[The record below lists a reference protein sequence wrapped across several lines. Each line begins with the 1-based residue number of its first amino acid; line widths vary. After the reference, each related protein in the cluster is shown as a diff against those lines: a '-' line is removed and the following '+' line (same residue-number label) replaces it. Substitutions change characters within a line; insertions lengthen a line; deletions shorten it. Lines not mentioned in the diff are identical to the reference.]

1 MLVHVAPTA
10 AIGTSASRDGPLA
23 STDYGGG
30 SSSFMAMNR
39 KSAILGKSR
48 PGCRQINGPVYGGL
62 LVRKACLC
70 FIFLVLSTMG
80 PILFDWVKRGN
91 SGSFPFSV
99 PALVFNAWAIDAF
112 VGFCWAVTQGSKSV
126 QLLWRPDMV
135 WRFFIT
141 TSLFV
146 AGDMKHGCYRP
157 AEEDLTALAI
167 ILTVLLSRLVLKKGQ
182 SLQQYSLV
190 AAVAVATMF
199 FCQSEV
205 QARQAANLAKV
216 LRSPTQASMSWYL
229 GLAERSTAV
238 FLTSL
243 AAVLQEQLLTNRPGI
258 PFMVQQSWMSLAAMT
273 LSLLTLRFVHGLPLS
288 ALTEGFGHWRVLVLL
303 FSYVASGL
311 TTALMVKKLGAIAK
325 SLCVPIYLGFCYAY
339 AVYTGSASLT
349 LQVLAAW
356 TASTACILLYAISK
370 IKAQAPGSQP
380 RKATTRTRSVALET
394 TDPAPQSTSLERQAS
409 EDPANTCETAFG
421 RGIALPLT
429 PSSAE
434 TINETDSSA
443 DASES
448 KRIGPYKAEELALRA
463 EFLKQEL
470 KQLEAADAGEAT
482 KKRID
487 TSAQLLRTYDAVRQN
502 LQTSQA
508 QRDEVRHLRE
518 QELLALQQQIQARM
532 VGLQSFA
539 DSCTSQQRDLEGE
552 LNQSQD
558 SIKLQLQHMDEVR
571 AGIDK
576 EIDELD
582 ERKRQLRIELDT
594 VSRQLDEARMKQKQ
608 HMESCDRQRAEFY
621 NTKAALKETSG
632 FGSRGRVIMAEK
644 LDAANTD
651 GAAKAKEKELLDQT
665 RQLIEETGL
674 ALQRTVREQT
684 DELKQKQAEFQS
696 HFKLLLLDHLRY
708 AEGRAKDLQ
717 AEAQKADPGAKEAAR
732 AAAQGAADALDELCK
747 DIDFVVDSG
756 VKAQLENLR
765 VAHGATL
772 ALLGAPA
779 SAASAPA
786 TAATTATTA
795 TPSPAVEAAY
805 PSQSAAHSSQ
815 QLVDGES
822 LRAFSHRQPS
832 HKLSEQAARLYYRQV
847 VEGVTV
853 CHERLVAHRDLKLEN
868 VLLDKGREGVKI
880 IDFGFAAHVPSK
892 ETKLKAFCGTPSYM
906 APEIIRGEGYSGFA
920 ADVWALG
927 VVLFALLSGTLPF
940 SAKTEMQLYARIRR
954 GSFTFPDCLGDS
966 QKRLLRGVLRK
977 DASARPSA
985 SALLQHAWVA
995 GRDDG
1000 GHLSSVATATAFL
1013 TDSGKASNRQALQP
1027 AEAPVRAHG
1036 YPKSVTNQ
1044 TAHLDDLTQKICGI
1058 SNKGA
1063 TAFGGS

>member
-1 MLVHVAPTA
+1 
-10 AIGTSASRDGPLA
+10 
-23 STDYGGG
+23 
-30 SSSFMAMNR
+30 
-39 KSAILGKSR
+39 
-48 PGCRQINGPVYGGL
+48 
-62 LVRKACLC
+62 
-70 FIFLVLSTMG
+70 MG

-146 AGDMKHGCYRP
+146 AGDMLSFMSIEHLDVGTFSLVGK
-157 AEEDLTALAI
+157 ALAI

-370 IKAQAPGSQP
+370 IKAQAPVSQP

-448 KRIGPYKAEELALRA
+448 KR
-463 EFLKQEL
+463 
-470 KQLEAADAGEAT
+470 
-482 KKRID
+482 
-487 TSAQLLRTYDAVRQN
+487 
-502 LQTSQA
+502 
-508 QRDEVRHLRE
+508 
-518 QELLALQQQIQARM
+518 
-532 VGLQSFA
+532 
-539 DSCTSQQRDLEGE
+539 
-552 LNQSQD
+552 
-558 SIKLQLQHMDEVR
+558 
-571 AGIDK
+571 
-576 EIDELD
+576 
-582 ERKRQLRIELDT
+582 
-594 VSRQLDEARMKQKQ
+594 
-608 HMESCDRQRAEFY
+608 
-621 NTKAALKETSG
+621 ET
-632 FGSRGRVIMAEK
+632 
-644 LDAANTD
+644 
-651 GAAKAKEKELLDQT
+651 
-665 RQLIEETGL
+665 
-674 ALQRTVREQT
+674 
-684 DELKQKQAEFQS
+684 
-696 HFKLLLLDHLRY
+696 
-708 AEGRAKDLQ
+708 
-717 AEAQKADPGAKEAAR
+717 
-732 AAAQGAADALDELCK
+732 
-747 DIDFVVDSG
+747 
-756 VKAQLENLR
+756 
-765 VAHGATL
+765 
-772 ALLGAPA
+772 
-779 SAASAPA
+779 
-786 TAATTATTA
+786 
-795 TPSPAVEAAY
+795 
-805 PSQSAAHSSQ
+805 
-815 QLVDGES
+815 
-822 LRAFSHRQPS
+822 
-832 HKLSEQAARLYYRQV
+832 
-847 VEGVTV
+847 
-853 CHERLVAHRDLKLEN
+853 
-868 VLLDKGREGVKI
+868 
-880 IDFGFAAHVPSK
+880 
-892 ETKLKAFCGTPSYM
+892 
-906 APEIIRGEGYSGFA
+906 
-920 ADVWALG
+920 
-927 VVLFALLSGTLPF
+927 
-940 SAKTEMQLYARIRR
+940 
-954 GSFTFPDCLGDS
+954 
-966 QKRLLRGVLRK
+966 
-977 DASARPSA
+977 
-985 SALLQHAWVA
+985 
-995 GRDDG
+995 
-1000 GHLSSVATATAFL
+1000 
-1013 TDSGKASNRQALQP
+1013 
-1027 AEAPVRAHG
+1027 
-1036 YPKSVTNQ
+1036 
-1044 TAHLDDLTQKICGI
+1044 
-1058 SNKGA
+1058 
-1063 TAFGGS
+1063 

>member
-1 MLVHVAPTA
+1 QYMDPPNPDDK
-10 AIGTSASRDGPLA
+10 TSAIACLYELFSKTLA
-23 STDYGGG
+23 FPAPQWQGLLRV
-30 SSSFMAMNR
+30 AMT
-39 KSAILGKSR
+39 
-48 PGCRQINGPVYGGL
+48 GGL
-62 LVRKACLC
+62 PR
-70 FIFLVLSTMG
+70 
-80 PILFDWVKRGN
+80 
-91 SGSFPFSV
+91 
-99 PALVFNAWAIDAF
+99 
-112 VGFCWAVTQGSKSV
+112 
-126 QLLWRPDMV
+126 
-135 WRFFIT
+135 
-141 TSLFV
+141 
-146 AGDMKHGCYRP
+146 
-157 AEEDLTALAI
+157 EE
-167 ILTVLLSRLVLKKGQ
+167 
-182 SLQQYSLV
+182 
-190 AAVAVATMF
+190 
-199 FCQSEV
+199 
-205 QARQAANLAKV
+205 QAA
-216 LRSPTQASMSWYL
+216 W
-229 GLAERSTAV
+229 
-238 FLTSL
+238 
-243 AAVLQEQLLTNRPGI
+243 
-258 PFMVQQSWMSLAAMT
+258 
-273 LSLLTLRFVHGLPLS
+273 
-288 ALTEGFGHWRVLVLL
+288 
-303 FSYVASGL
+303 L
-311 TTALMVKKLGAIAK
+311 TTAITAMKADWSEEVL
-325 SLCVPIYLGFCYAY
+325 
-339 AVYTGSASLT
+339 YTE
-349 LQVLAAW
+349 
-356 TASTACILLYAISK
+356 
-370 IKAQAPGSQP
+370 
-380 RKATTRTRSVALET
+380 RK
-394 TDPAPQSTSLERQAS
+394 
-409 EDPANTCETAFG
+409 
-421 RGIALPLT
+421 
-429 PSSAE
+429 
-434 TINETDSSA
+434 
-443 DASES
+443 
-448 KRIGPYKAEELALRA
+448 ELALRA

-470 KQLEAADAGEAT
+470 KQLEATDAEEAT

-518 QELLALQQQIQARM
+518 QELLTLQQQIQARM

-558 SIKLQLQHMDEVR
+558 SIKLQLEHMDEVR

-621 NTKAALKETSG
+621 HTKAALK
-632 FGSRGRVIMAEK
+632 EK

-651 GAAKAKEKELLDQT
+651 GAVKAKEKELLDQT
-665 RQLIEETGL
+665 RQLIEETSV
-674 ALQRTVREQT
+674 ALQATVREQT
-684 DELKQKQAEFQS
+684 EELQQKQAEFQS

-717 AEAQKADPGAKEAAR
+717 AEAQKAAASQDPGAKEAAR

-747 DIDFVVDSG
+747 DIDFLGDSS

-765 VAHGATL
+765 VAHSATL

-786 TAATTATTA
+786 AAAATAATASPTAA
-795 TPSPAVEAAY
+795 AEAPY
-805 PSQSAAHSSQ
+805 PSQSAAQSSQ

-822 LRAFSHRQPS
+822 LRAFSHRQPC

-847 VEGVTV
+847 VEGVSV

-920 ADVWALG
+920 ADMWALG

-966 QKRLLRGVLRK
+966 QKRLLRGVMRK
-977 DASARPSA
+977 DATARPSA

-995 GRDDG
+995 GRDDA
-1000 GHLSSVATATAFL
+1000 GHLSSVAAATAL
-1013 TDSGKASNRQALQP
+1013 MTDSGKASNRLQAPQP

>member
-1 MLVHVAPTA
+1 MLVRCLV
-10 AIGTSASRDGPLA
+10 A
-23 STDYGGG
+23 STSFATRQGNSWTTPGRLQG
-30 SSSFMAMNR
+30 CSSMSLPQRPLTHRQAEM
-39 KSAILGKSR
+39 GKSR

-112 VGFCWAVTQGSKSV
+112 VGFCWAVTQGSKSF

-146 AGDMKHGCYRP
+146 AGDMLSFMSIEHLDVGTFSLVGK
-157 AEEDLTALAI
+157 ALAI

-394 TDPAPQSTSLERQAS
+394 TDPAPESTSLERQSS

-448 KRIGPYKAEELALRA
+448 KRIGPYKVEELALRA

-470 KQLEAADAGEAT
+470 KQLEATDAEEAT

-621 NTKAALKETSG
+621 NTKAALKE
-632 FGSRGRVIMAEK
+632 K

-684 DELKQKQAEFQS
+684 EELKQKQAEFQS

-717 AEAQKADPGAKEAAR
+717 AEAQKAVASQDPGAKEAAR

-747 DIDFVVDSG
+747 DIDFVGDSG

-786 TAATTATTA
+786 TAAATL
-795 TPSPAVEAAY
+795 SPPAEAAY
-805 PSQSAAHSSQ
+805 PSESAAHSSQ

-822 LRAFSHRQPS
+822 LRAFSHRQPC

-847 VEGVTV
+847 VEGVAV

-1000 GHLSSVATATAFL
+1000 GHLSGVATATAFL

-1044 TAHLDDLTQKICGI
+1044 TAHLDDLTQKICGV

>member
-1 MLVHVAPTA
+1 MSLPQ
-10 AIGTSASRDGPLA
+10 RPLA
-23 STDYGGG
+23 HRQAET
-30 SSSFMAMNR
+30 
-39 KSAILGKSR
+39 GKSR

-146 AGDMKHGCYRP
+146 AGDMLSFMSIEHLDVGTFSLVGK
-157 AEEDLTALAI
+157 ALAI

-448 KRIGPYKAEELALRA
+448 KR
-463 EFLKQEL
+463 
-470 KQLEAADAGEAT
+470 
-482 KKRID
+482 
-487 TSAQLLRTYDAVRQN
+487 
-502 LQTSQA
+502 
-508 QRDEVRHLRE
+508 
-518 QELLALQQQIQARM
+518 
-532 VGLQSFA
+532 
-539 DSCTSQQRDLEGE
+539 
-552 LNQSQD
+552 
-558 SIKLQLQHMDEVR
+558 
-571 AGIDK
+571 
-576 EIDELD
+576 
-582 ERKRQLRIELDT
+582 
-594 VSRQLDEARMKQKQ
+594 
-608 HMESCDRQRAEFY
+608 
-621 NTKAALKETSG
+621 ET
-632 FGSRGRVIMAEK
+632 
-644 LDAANTD
+644 
-651 GAAKAKEKELLDQT
+651 
-665 RQLIEETGL
+665 
-674 ALQRTVREQT
+674 
-684 DELKQKQAEFQS
+684 
-696 HFKLLLLDHLRY
+696 
-708 AEGRAKDLQ
+708 
-717 AEAQKADPGAKEAAR
+717 
-732 AAAQGAADALDELCK
+732 
-747 DIDFVVDSG
+747 
-756 VKAQLENLR
+756 
-765 VAHGATL
+765 
-772 ALLGAPA
+772 
-779 SAASAPA
+779 
-786 TAATTATTA
+786 
-795 TPSPAVEAAY
+795 
-805 PSQSAAHSSQ
+805 
-815 QLVDGES
+815 
-822 LRAFSHRQPS
+822 
-832 HKLSEQAARLYYRQV
+832 
-847 VEGVTV
+847 
-853 CHERLVAHRDLKLEN
+853 
-868 VLLDKGREGVKI
+868 
-880 IDFGFAAHVPSK
+880 
-892 ETKLKAFCGTPSYM
+892 
-906 APEIIRGEGYSGFA
+906 
-920 ADVWALG
+920 
-927 VVLFALLSGTLPF
+927 
-940 SAKTEMQLYARIRR
+940 
-954 GSFTFPDCLGDS
+954 
-966 QKRLLRGVLRK
+966 
-977 DASARPSA
+977 
-985 SALLQHAWVA
+985 
-995 GRDDG
+995 
-1000 GHLSSVATATAFL
+1000 
-1013 TDSGKASNRQALQP
+1013 
-1027 AEAPVRAHG
+1027 
-1036 YPKSVTNQ
+1036 
-1044 TAHLDDLTQKICGI
+1044 
-1058 SNKGA
+1058 
-1063 TAFGGS
+1063 